1 MRVRATQ
8 MGYYNHKRVRVGQEF
23 VLIEQRGVDAD
34 KKPIVLKPED
44 QFCARWME
52 KLDAEGD
59 EAVPKAKG
67 KAKAA
72 KVVEAPEVPAEESVI

>member
-1 MRVRATQ
+1 MQVRAKR
-8 MGYYNHKRVRVGQEF
+8 MGYFNHKRVKVGQIITLSSE
-23 VLIEQRGVDAD
+23 
-34 KKPIVLKPED
+34 K
-44 QFCARWME
+44 QFSKDWME

-72 KVVEAPEVPAEESVI
+72 KAVEAPEVPAEESVI